1 MAKTSLVVKI
11 GGREYPLKINKG
23 EENGVKKA
31 ADDIN
36 RAIDILKGNYAVKDM
51 QDLMAMASLQL
62 LLSPQNDS
70 ASSKLSSESVME
82 IEEALRTLEEDID
95 KLQ

>member
-62 LLSPQNDS
+62 LLSPQNESS
-70 ASSKLSSESVME
+70 ASNLSSENVLE

-95 KLQ
+95 SLQ

>member
-62 LLSPQNDS
+62 LLSPQNES
-70 ASSKLSSESVME
+70 ASSNLSSESVLE
-82 IEEALRTLEEDID
+82 IEEALRVLEEDID
-95 KLQ
+95 SLQ

>member
-23 EENGVKKA
+23 EEKGVKKA

-36 RAIDILKGNYAVKDM
+36 RAIDILKDSYAVKDM

-70 ASSKLSSESVME
+70 ASSNLSSESVLE
-82 IEEALRTLEEDID
+82 IEEALRELEEDID
-95 KLQ
+95 SLQ

>member
-23 EENGVKKA
+23 EEKGVKKA

-36 RAIDILKGNYAVKDM
+36 RAIDILKGSYAVKDM

-70 ASSKLSSESVME
+70 ASSNLSSESVLE
-82 IEEALRTLEEDID
+82 IEEALRVLEEDID
-95 KLQ
+95 SLQ

>member
-23 EENGVKKA
+23 EEIGVKKA

-36 RAIDILKGNYAVKDM
+36 RAIDILKGSYAVKDM

-62 LLSPQNDS
+62 LLSPQNES
-70 ASSKLSSESVME
+70 ASSNLSSESVLE
-82 IEEALRTLEEDID
+82 IEEALQALEEDID
-95 KLQ
+95 NLQ

>member
-11 GGREYPLKINKG
+11 GGRKYPLKINKG
-23 EENGVKKA
+23 EEKGVKKA

-36 RAIDILKGNYAVKDM
+36 RAIDILKGSYAVKDM

-62 LLSPQNDS
+62 LLSPQNES
-70 ASSKLSSESVME
+70 ASSNLSSESILE
-82 IEEALRTLEEDID
+82 IEEALRVLEEDID
-95 KLQ
+95 SLQ

>member
-11 GGREYPLKINKG
+11 GGRKYPLKINKG
-23 EENGVKKA
+23 EEKGVKKA

-36 RAIDILKGNYAVKDM
+36 RAIDILKGSYAVKDM

-62 LLSPQNDS
+62 LLSPQNES
-70 ASSKLSSESVME
+70 ASSNLSSESVLE
-82 IEEALRTLEEDID
+82 IEEALRVLEEDID
-95 KLQ
+95 SLQ